1 MYVFRVE
8 NFIYCRHCRRDM
20 EPHLFSHSPDKCNVC
35 RNKEGKAN
43 AFFPR
48 SQRSQR
54 SVNNTFI
61 SHEILA
67 GRDAVDPILY
77 YRSVAGEIA
86 STVHQGLYVHTS
98 TRWILRS
105 TITFE
110 RLVDDVMEET
120 RFNFHSEPQ
129 VLLRP
134 DEFVD
139 RNISAH

>member
-8 NFIYCRHCRRDM
+8 YFIYCRHCKRDM
-20 EPHLFSHSPDKCNVC
+20 EPHLFKHGPDKCNAC

-48 SQRSQR
+48 SQQSQR

-67 GRDAVDPILY
+67 NSHAVDPILY

-86 STVHQGLYVHTS
+86 STLRQGLDIHTS
-98 TRWILRS
+98 IRWILRS

-110 RLVDDVMEET
+110 HLVD
-120 RFNFHSEPQ
+120 
-129 VLLRP
+129 
-134 DEFVD
+134 
-139 RNISAH
+139 